1 MVETTDPSKD
11 KVSMTAPSSV
21 EAGLVRITL
30 RNRGDTLHD
39 AQLFRI
45 DGEHTATDLNYGLL
59 EKVDSAAKP
68 KWAHP
73 EGGVAPLR
81 PGENATVTQVLEPG
95 RYFIADT
102 QERETA
108 VGGKSVNAVK
118 GGIAELEVTGE
129 GGGELP
135 KTPVTVTARDDGFDA
150 KGLRPGANRV
160 TFVNAGEELHQVVA
174 FPVAPG
180 LSYRQA
186 ANRLLQRE
194 AYTGWVPV
202 DVPHTRATTVLESG
216 QRQIT
221 VLDLPRGRYLFGC
234 FVSDRAGGPPHLSQT
249 MTAVEVG

>member
-1 MVETTDPSKD
+1 MSRAALAATCLAAALLTACGSGDGGGGGGGRVVVETTDPSKD

-135 KTPVTVTARDDGFDA
+135 AVDDGRPVQHIGSA
-150 KGLRPGANRV
+150 YGNPLRASRNRARSR
-160 TFVNAGEELHQVVA
+160 TCRPPPSRA
-174 FPVAPG
+174 
-180 LSYRQA
+180 S
-186 ANRLLQRE
+186 
-194 AYTGWVPV
+194 
-202 DVPHTRATTVLESG
+202 TRRKS
-216 QRQIT
+216 
-221 VLDLPRGRYLFGC
+221 
-234 FVSDRAGGPPHLSQT
+234 
-249 MTAVEVG
+249 